1 MNFFEHQEQA
11 HKQTRWLVLLFVLA
25 LFAVVAAMEIIAL
38 IFLGQPTLEGSQSLI
53 DPAFLKSNAP
63 LAGGTAVL
71 TLAVIGFSTM
81 FRMASLRAGG
91 GKVAVELGGV
101 RVGAD
106 PRDPLRRRLRN
117 VVEEVALAAGM
128 PVPEIYVME
137 KESGI
142 NAFAAGYT
150 PADAAIA
157 VTRGTLEKL
166 SRDELQGVISHEFS
180 HILNGDMRL
189 NIRLIGLLFGIMMLS
204 LIARRVL
211 FSARYTRISRSS
223 NNNSSGGGAIILI
236 AVGVLIVGYI
246 GLFFARWIKAAVSR
260 QREYL
265 ADASAVQFTRNP
277 DGIAGALKRI
287 AIDANGSLLEAESE
301 EVSHML
307 FGEGRR
313 SSLLAT
319 HPPLVDRIKRIQ
331 PQFNPEELKTMAGS
345 IKRKQK
351 QVAEDEERL
360 RKRAKKDKPRG
371 GAGMFDAGNIIDNIG
386 NPDSNQLIYAAMV
399 AASMPME
406 VQSAARSAEWAPETL
421 CLLLLDK
428 NPDIRERQMLLVSR
442 RLGADS
448 EQQLRT
454 LQKALP
460 EISPEQ
466 RLPLAEM
473 TFPALKRRPAED
485 LMRLLDTIRALITA
499 DGKVDVHE
507 YALAK
512 MLEVMINDALSPAT
526 ANTSGR
532 KSIKSLSPDVD
543 ALLMVV
549 ASLGQA
555 NSTAAENAWELGMQ
569 AAGLSIGSYQP
580 GDWHE
585 VLDSSL
591 TRLDRLAPKHKEI
604 LLRALLATITSDH
617 EVNLIEAELLRA
629 ICASLHVPLPM
640 IEL

>member
-1 MNFFEHQEQA
+1 MNFFDHQEKA
-11 HKQTRWLVLLFVLA
+11 RKQTRLLVFLFILALLAIVLA
-25 LFAVVAAMEIIAL
+25 IEILAL
-38 IFLGQPTLEGSQSLI
+38 LFLGQPSPEGSRSLL
-53 DPAFLKSNAP
+53 DPNFLSYNTP
-63 LAGGTAVL
+63 LVGGAAVV
-71 TLAVIGFSTM
+71 TLAVVGLATM

-117 VVEEVALAAGM
+117 VVEEVALASGV
-128 PVPEIYVME
+128 PVPEIYVLE
-137 KESGI
+137 KESAI

-180 HILNGDMRL
+180 HIHNGDMRL

-211 FSARYTRISRSS
+211 FSARYTRVSRSS
-223 NNNSSGGGAIILI
+223 SNNSGSVLILI
-236 AVGVLIVGYI
+236 AIGVLVVGYV
-246 GLFFARWIKAAVSR
+246 GMFFARWIKAAVSR

-287 AIDANGSLLEAESE
+287 AVEANGSLLETESE

-307 FGEGRR
+307 FSEGRKA
-313 SSLLAT
+313 SLMAT
-319 HPPLVDRIKRIQ
+319 HPPLISRIQKIEPSFDPRELEDLVKKIKRQ
-331 PQFNPEELKTMAGS
+331 N
-345 IKRKQK
+345 KQ
-351 QVAEDEERL
+351 QVEDEER
-360 RKRAKKDKPRG
+360 RRARAEKKSTSG
-371 GAGMFDAGNIIDNIG
+371 GAGMFDAGNLIDNIG
-386 NPDSNQLIYAAMV
+386 NPDQNQLLFAALV
-399 AASMPME
+399 AASLPQE

-421 CLLLLDK
+421 CLLLLSND
-428 NPDIRERQMLLVSR
+428 PEIRERQMLLVST
-442 RLGADS
+442 RLGSDS

-454 LQKALP
+454 LQSALP

-473 TFPALKRRPAED
+473 TFPALKRRPRED
-485 LMRLLDTIRALITA
+485 LMRLLDTIRALISA
-499 DGKVDVHE
+499 DGQVDVYE
-507 YALAK
+507 YTLAK
-512 MLEVMINDALSPAT
+512 MLEVMVGDAISP
-526 ANTSGR
+526 SSSRIGGR
-532 KSIKSLSPDVD
+532 KSIKSLKTHVNNF
-543 ALLMVV
+543 LMVV
-549 ASLGQA
+549 ADLGHTDEGEA
-555 NSTAAENAWELGMQ
+555 IIAWMAGMQ
-569 AAGLSIGSYQP
+569 EAGLKTGDYSP
-580 GDWHE
+580 GNWRE
-585 VLDSSL
+585 VLDTAL
-591 TRLDRLAPKHKEI
+591 VKLDQLAPKQKEL
-604 LLRALLATITSDH
+604 LLRATIETMVSDK

-640 IEL
+640 LDL